1 MTDVDLMLRFLMQIL
16 VVLGI
21 CHVIGW
27 FGKKF
32 LGQTQV
38 VMEMLAGV
46 VLGPSVFGAL
56 YPESQKWLFPMEPVA
71 KIGEVSVKH
80 PSMYVLYVVAQIG
93 LIFYMFLVGLEFNVT
108 LVSKRV
114 KPALAVSA
122 AGIIAPFAL
131 GATLALALSSAGN
144 TSLFSPTVSTWEA
157 ALFLGAAMCITAFPM
172 LARIVYEN
180 GIAGTSMGTL
190 ALGAGATDDATAW
203 ALLAFVLA
211 SFKHDMK
218 YVLYAIGG
226 GIAYGILC
234 FTVVRRL
241 ILRIGLLD
249 AEGKL
254 NQNGFVIVMLFLF
267 TGAVITDA
275 IGLYAVFGA
284 FIMGGA
290 MPRGEFV
297 ETIRTRLESVTV
309 GVLLP
314 FFFVYSGLN
323 TKIGL
328 LNTPAMWGIC
338 GLMCAA
344 AIIGKFGGCALAARW
359 CGESWRESAALG
371 VLMNSRGLME
381 LIIINI
387 GLQQKLITPTLFTM
401 LVIMAILTT
410 LMASPIFRALY
421 NRKALDQ
428 LVARDAA
435 LLVDG

>member
-16 VVLGI
+16 AILGM
-21 CHVIGW
+21 CRFVGW
-27 FGKKF
+27 LGKTF

-56 YPESQKWLFPMEPVA
+56 NPESQKWLFPMEPVA
-71 KIGEVSVKH
+71 KVGEVAIKH

-114 KPALAVSA
+114 GPAVAVSA
-122 AGIIAPFAL
+122 AGIIAPFVL
-131 GATLALALSSAGN
+131 GAGLAWVLLGAGN
-144 TSLFSPTVSTWEA
+144 TDLFSASVSKWEA

-172 LARIVYEN
+172 LARILYEN

-218 YVLYAIGG
+218 YVVYAIGG

-254 NQNGFVIVMLFLF
+254 NQNGFVVVMLFLF
-267 TGAVITDA
+267 AGAFITDA

-290 MPRGEFV
+290 MPRGQFV
-297 ETIRTRLESVTV
+297 EAIRTRLESVTV

-344 AIIGKFGGCALAARW
+344 AIIGKFGGCSLAARL
-359 CGESWRESAALG
+359 CGEPWREAGAIG
-371 VLMNSRGLME
+371 ALMNSRGLME

-401 LVIMAILTT
+401 LVIMAIITT

-421 NRKALDQ
+421 TRKAIDQ
-428 LVARDAA
+428 LLARDAA
-435 LLVDG
+435 MLAEA